1 MEQIGPVNAVEAL
14 EPVERSYYAAQSP
27 SQQQQQP
34 QPSASKAAVVSSA
47 SKPVATKTKIAGTS
61 WVEVQDRGKIFYFN
75 SVTKEAVMSRPPDL
89 LSIVEE
95 PPAPWQKHFDD
106 ATSSY
111 WYYNEETG
119 ESVWDLPK

>member
-1 MEQIGPVNAVEAL
+1 MEQIGPTVAVEAL
-14 EPVERSYYAAQSP
+14 EPVERSYYATQSP

-34 QPSASKAAVVSSA
+34 QPSAL
-47 SKPVATKTKIAGTS
+47 KPAATKTKIAGTS
-61 WVEVQDRGKIFYFN
+61 WVEVQDRGKVFYFN

-95 PPAPWQKHFDD
+95 PPPPWQKHFDD
-106 ATSSY
+106 ATNSY
-111 WYYNEETG
+111 WYYNEESG